1 MVDENLARKAVD
13 SANLNVLRMA
23 LYQATGDEELA
34 ELPLEKVKV
43 RGGLNTVLTVAPD
56 RQEELKQKALEF
68 LRTKA
73 EGFVPT
79 VPTDDE
85 LRRMMS
91 LMRGETLSDRA
102 FAYRRAM
109 PAFEEIPRAANWTDG
124 PVVPEGFR
132 VAVIGTGFSGLG
144 TAVQLERLGIPYDV
158 YERRHEVGGTWS
170 INTYPDARTDTM
182 NFTYQF
188 SFVKNYPWS
197 EYFARQGEVRR
208 YLDHVADTFGI
219 RPHIHFGADVTEA
232 VWDEEEHRW
241 RLTVTR
247 DGVPEVVEANIVISG
262 AGLFGVPRTL
272 DIPGAD
278 TFEGRVLHTTQWS
291 PDIDLAGKRVA
302 VIGNGSTGVQLLKQ
316 VAEKAGQVYV
326 HQRTPQW
333 ISPRENYGA
342 PIEPEVRWLLDNMP
356 YYWNWYSYEMLSF
369 GISSQGLQE
378 KASGPEERFEASEE
392 LKELAASLT
401 KYIETQVGGDKEL
414 MAKLVP
420 DYVPVA
426 RRLVVDN
433 GWYASLLR
441 DNVELVTD
449 RIERITPTGIVTAD
463 GTERE
468 VDVIVAAIGFAVT
481 KYLFPTVYRGVGGA
495 RLDKRWEEAPGPMAY
510 LGVAVPDFPNFFML
524 YGPNS
529 QPRNGSIP
537 SWIEVWSRYVCQSI
551 VMMLENGHD
560 RIEVRKQVYEKYN
573 AEMDAVAETLIWSDP
588 ASKDRNYYVNE
599 WGRSQVNAAWR
610 VEDYH
615 AFFVK
620 PQPED
625 YHLG

>member
-1 MVDENLARKAVD
+1 MEEKLARKAVD

-23 LYQATGDEELA
+23 LYQATGDEALA
-34 ELPLEKVKV
+34 ELPLAEVTV
-43 RGGLNTVLTVAPD
+43 RGGLNTVLTVAPEH
-56 RQEELKQKALEF
+56 QEGLKAKALDF
-68 LRTKA
+68 LRTRA
-73 EGFVPT
+73 ADFVPE
-79 VPTDDE
+79 VPSDDE
-85 LRRMMS
+85 LRRMMT
-91 LMRGETLSDRA
+91 LMRGEELSDRS

-109 PAFEEIPRAANWTDG
+109 PAFEDHPRAAHWTDR
-124 PVVPEGFR
+124 PVVPRGFR

-158 YERRHEVGGTWS
+158 FERRDEVGGTWS

-188 SFVKNYPWS
+188 SFVKNYPWT
-197 EYFARQGEVRR
+197 EYFARQGEVRG
-208 YLDHVADTFGI
+208 YLEHVADSFGVT
-219 RPHIHFGADVTEA
+219 PHIQFGSDVTNA
-232 VWDEEEHRW
+232 TWDEEEQVW
-241 RLTVTR
+241 RLTVRRGGRT
-247 DGVPEVVEANIVISG
+247 EVVTANVVVSG
-262 AGLFGVPRTL
+262 AGLFGVPRDL

-278 TFEGRVLHTTQWS
+278 EFTGRVVHTTRWS
-291 PDIDLAGKRVA
+291 PDVEVAGKRVA
-302 VIGNGSTGVQLLKQ
+302 VIGNGSTGVQLLKR
-316 VAEKAGQVYV
+316 VAEEASQVYV

-369 GISSQGLQE
+369 GIAAQGLQE
-378 KASGPEERFEASEE
+378 RASGLGEPFEATSA
-392 LKELAASLT
+392 LNGLAASLT
-401 KYIETQVGGDKEL
+401 AYIESKVGSDPEL

-420 DYVPVA
+420 DFVPVA

-433 GWYASLLR
+433 GWYESLLR

-449 RIERITPTGIVTAD
+449 GIERITANGVVTSD
-463 GTERE
+463 GVERE

-481 KYLFPTVYRGVGGA
+481 KYLFPSTYQGAGGSW
-495 RLDKRWEEAPGPMAY
+495 LHERWEEAPGPMAY
-510 LGVAVPDFPNFFML
+510 LGVAVPDFPNLFLL

-551 VMMLENGHD
+551 VMMLESGNR
-560 RIEVRKQVYEKYN
+560 RIEVRSEVFDKYN
-573 AEMDAVAETLIWSDP
+573 AEMDAVAQNLIWNDP

-615 AFFVK
+615 AFFVR
-620 PQPED
+620 PDPED
-625 YHLG
+625 FHLD